1 MSKGQQQMNTYT
13 HLLELT
19 ESQREN
25 IETKENNYLQMTD
38 IWQQEDSTVSSSPE
52 KKNGQV
58 RIV

>member
-38 IWQQEDSTVSSSPE
+38 IWQQEDSTVSSSAE